1 MIVAGAYFRRGNQRN
16 RFDTGETERF
26 EFHGVIE
33 NRYEQWITKIQS
45 HRVSWSIKS
54 ARWSSVRVGYQTSC
68 AQKELVLGKQIG
80 QFRSLETGVVRKVTG
95 RLIRLP
101 ASVDRREFA

>member
-1 MIVAGAYFRRGNQRN
+1 M
-16 RFDTGETERF
+16 
-26 EFHGVIE
+26 
-33 NRYEQWITKIQS
+33 
-45 HRVSWSIKS
+45 
-54 ARWSSVRVGYQTSC
+54 RVGYQTSC